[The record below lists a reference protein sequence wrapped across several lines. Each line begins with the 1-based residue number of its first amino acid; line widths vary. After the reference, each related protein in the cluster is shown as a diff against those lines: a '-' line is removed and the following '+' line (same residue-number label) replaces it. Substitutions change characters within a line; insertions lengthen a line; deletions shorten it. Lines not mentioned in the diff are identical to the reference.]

1 MLKKINII
9 ISISLISLT
18 VSFNSG
24 FFLLI
29 PVLLFYLFKE
39 FKNIYYTY
47 IPALLITIL
56 LNFNYSFELIL
67 VLGIVTGIYFL
78 TGLLTKKHKGF
89 IKYQMLFVGSLIF
102 VVNSLMYLIFNKSGN
117 VFLYLLT
124 TIISVLLYIY
134 LDMFIKKTLYNA
146 TNKYSIIFLAS
157 MIILLSVIGAL
168 SKNIY
173 TLNLGVVASA
183 FYIMYLS
190 RQYKNIFPPIVSLVM
205 VLVGYGVFKIPEFIF
220 IPILSGLY
228 FIDNIFIMIPA
239 NLILLFGIFIPNT
252 IYDKATLISL
262 MGVTVLFEVASNYIV
277 NKPKLEHEV
286 TEHIYEKIQSATS
299 TEILNFALFLD
310 KFANSFK
317 KPKEYTEEISTGIK
331 EIVQNHC
338 ISCPKNKECFE
349 KYKTNLYQIFKSI
362 LVRDYEYLDI
372 YPEFNDYCHKL
383 NSIKRTSKLCEKKV
397 DDALDATS
405 ATNNVLIGQMNGF
418 SNTIK
423 KYVLDLNA
431 KSELNFYDL
440 MQIKKSLMDYGYDI
454 TYFEIAKQYV
464 DDFLI
469 TIGIKN
475 KQFDEVKRVIESI
488 STSFIKEDLSVVLYK
503 EQDNNI
509 YINIIPKIKIDVT
522 YGFGSLSAEEVDICG
537 DNYLIKEMKNGRFIS
552 AISDGMGK
560 GYRAFYESDTT
571 LKLIEDIISLN
582 INSDTALE
590 ILNTYYT
597 LQDYLEEYATLD
609 FLEINRYK
617 KYATF
622 YKMGATS
629 SYIFKKNGRVDK
641 IINKN
646 LPFGID
652 EEVDMNMYNL
662 DSGDLILMSSDGI
675 FENILDSSDFESFIN
690 NIKNFPPQRIVY
702 EILNYT
708 LSHKIKAKDD
718 MSIIALKIQT
728 AS

>member
-9 ISISLISLT
+9 ISIFLISLT
-18 VSFNSG
+18 VSFNNG

-29 PVLLFYLFKE
+29 PVLLFYLFKD

-47 IPALLITIL
+47 IPAVVSTLL
-56 LNFNYSFELIL
+56 LNFRYSLELLFI
-67 VLGIVTGIYFL
+67 LGITTGIYFL
-78 TGLLTKKHKGF
+78 ICLLTKKIKKF
-89 IKYQMLFVGSLIF
+89 SKYQLLSVSFLILGLNSFAYLLFN
-102 VVNSLMYLIFNKSGN
+102 NSQN

-124 TIISVLLYIY
+124 TTISVLLYVY
-134 LDMFIKKTLYNA
+134 LDMFIKKTINNA
-146 TNKYSIIFLAS
+146 SNKYSIIFLDS
-157 MIILLSVIGAL
+157 MLILISVLGGL
-168 SKNIY
+168 NTNIY
-173 TLNLGVVASA
+173 TVNLGLLASA
-183 FYIMYLS
+183 FFVMYLS
-190 RQYKNIFPPIVSLVM
+190 RQYKNIFPPIASISLM
-205 VLVGYGVFKIPEFIF
+205 LIGYGLFKIPEFIF
-220 IPILSGLY
+220 VPVLSGLY
-228 FIDNIFIMIPA
+228 FVDNLFIMIPS
-239 NLILLFGIFIPNT
+239 NLILLFGIFVPNT
-252 IYDKATLISL
+252 MYDKTSLIFL
-262 MGVTVLFEVASNYIV
+262 MGITVLFEMLSMYIV
-277 NKPKLEHEV
+277 HKPKLEHEV
-286 TEHIYEKIQSATS
+286 TEHIYEKIQNATS

-331 EIVQNHC
+331 DIVQSHC
-338 ISCPKNKECFE
+338 ITCPKNKECFE
-349 KYKTNLYQIFKSI
+349 KYKTNLYSIFKSI
-362 LVRDYEYLDI
+362 LVKEDDYLDI
-372 YPEFNDYCHKL
+372 YPEFNDYCLKL

-397 DDALDATS
+397 EEALVTS
-405 ATNNVLIGQMNGF
+405 SSTNNVLIGQMNGF

-423 KYVLDLNA
+423 KYVLDLNS
-431 KSELNFYDL
+431 KSELSYYQL
-440 MQIKKSLMDYGYDI
+440 MQIKKSLIEYGYDI
-454 TYFEIAKQYV
+454 TYFEIVKQYV
-464 DDFLI
+464 DDFLL

-475 KQFDEVKRVIESI
+475 KKYEEVKNIVESI
-488 STSFIKEDLSVVLYK
+488 CKSYISEDMSVVLYK
-503 EQDNNI
+503 EQDGNI
-509 YINIIPKIKIDVT
+509 YINIIPKLKIDVT

-571 LKLIEDIISLN
+571 LKLIDDIISLN

-597 LQDYLEEYATLD
+597 LQEYLEEYATLD

-629 SYIFKKNGRVDK
+629 SYIFKKNGHIDK

-652 EEVDMNMYNL
+652 EEVDMNLYNL

-675 FENILDSSDFESFIN
+675 FENIENTSDFESFIN
-690 NIKNFPPQRIVY
+690 SIKNYPPQRIVY

-718 MSIIALKIQT
+718 MSIIALKIQS
-728 AS
+728 AA